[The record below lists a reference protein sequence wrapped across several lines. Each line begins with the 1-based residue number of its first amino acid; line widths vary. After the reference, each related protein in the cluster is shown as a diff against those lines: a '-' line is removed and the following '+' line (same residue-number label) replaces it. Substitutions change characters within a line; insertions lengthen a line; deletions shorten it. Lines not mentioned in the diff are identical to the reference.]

1 MKCEIRISKRE
12 KNSDSEI
19 VFPVFNITFDK
30 NITYRRINESLLEY
44 LNNPIC
50 WYTLSNTL
58 HIKVDFENLKEMYQI
73 LFKIDRNY
81 LFSLIK
87 DALIKS
93 LGAQI

>member
-19 VFPVFNITFDK
+19 VFPEFDLVLDK
-30 NITYRRINESLLEY
+30 NITYRKINESLLEY

-81 LFSLIK
+81 LFLLIK

-93 LGAQI
+93 LGTEI

>member
-1 MKCEIRISKRE
+1 MKCEIRINKKD
-12 KNSDSEI
+12 KNSDTEI
-19 VFPVFNITFDK
+19 VFPIFNITFDK

-58 HIKVDFENLKEMYQI
+58 YIKVDFENLKEMYQI

-87 DALIKS
+87 DTLIKS
-93 LGAQI
+93 LGTQT